1 MTRTWDWFN
10 GKKTVMGTACLF
22 ASAFITQVLID
33 IWGLDAEPLQ
43 HTRETLDWL
52 GLILG
57 GTGLMHKAV
66 KGS

>member
-10 GKKTVMGTACLF
+10 GKKTVIGTVCLF